1 MTATDFFLLLA
12 FIVVAVVMGK
22 PLSFLNCSA
31 AADLNAA
38 GNAHSTVVF
47 TQALTENFGKSG
59 STLALGG
66 WAGLT
71 KANCYETKS
80 IWGFCISLTIL
91 FTCSSC
97 ILPTLWFKARK
108 AGGAGGGGGAK
119 SDV

>member
-12 FIVVAVVMGK
+12 FIVVAVVLGK

-47 TQALTENFGKSG
+47 TQALTESFGKSG

-91 FTCSSC
+91 LTCSSC

-108 AGGAGGGGGAK
+108 AGGGGGGGAK